1 MFVMRVGKRKN
12 GKRHV
17 YWALAESYRTP
28 RGSRHRVVGWLGELQ
43 GGAKQGWAHLA
54 AKLNG
59 HPPAPATPGLFARRP
74 REEPVPEQVEVD
86 VRGVRVEGAKDFGN
100 VWLGLVAWRWLG
112 LDRLLAEL
120 LPPGRE
126 GVPWP
131 LLGTIEVL
139 ARLCEPASELHTAQA
154 WYARTALPELLGVQP
169 EEVYPERLYRTLD
182 VLLPCKDA
190 VERHLAEQFGELFGS
205 EREVCLYDLTSSY
218 FEGEAAEDPLAQR
231 GYSRDGRGDCKQVCL
246 GLVVGADGMPRGH
259 EAWAGN
265 RLDRST
271 LPDRVEHMEARYGP
285 ARRLWVFDRGI
296 ADEKNLAYLRR
307 RGGAYLAGTPRPV
320 LRRFEAELTDPA
332 GWESLPNGVAVKLPP
347 DRDDGDTYVL
357 CRSPE
362 RAAKEHAIH
371 ERFAARIEAQLRRL
385 QARLAGAK
393 TRPDRTRIE
402 RQLGRLLQRNSR
414 AAGKFR
420 LRLDDDPG
428 RPGHLRLTWT
438 LDPAW
443 TAWAAASEGAYLLRT
458 TAAGR
463 DPETLWR
470 GYMRLTVVE
479 DLFRILKSDLLLRPL
494 RHQIEPRVRAHILV
508 TYLALVLWK
517 TLEHLTVA
525 AGLGNAVRTVLE
537 EAARIHL
544 CEVILPTSTGRELGL
559 LCISRPDPAQRALF
573 DRLGIEF
580 PLRLGQPRW
589 RNLIEH

>member
-28 RGSRHRVVGWLGELQ
+28 RGSRHRIVGWLGELQ
-43 GGAKQGWAHLA
+43 GGAKEGWAQLA

-59 HPPAPATPGLFARRP
+59 HLPAPVQPSLFGRTACA
-74 REEPVPEQVEVD
+74 EPVPEEVKVD
-86 VRGVRVEGAKDFGN
+86 LRGVRVEGTKDFGN
-100 VWLGLVAWRWLG
+100 VWLGLVAWHSLG

-126 GVPWP
+126 GVAWP
-131 LLGTIEVL
+131 LLVAIEVL
-139 ARLCEPASELHTAQA
+139 ARLCEPGSELHTAEA
-154 WYARTALPELLGVQP
+154 WYAKTALPELLGVPP
-169 EEVYPERLYRTLD
+169 EEVYTERLYRTLD
-182 VLLPCKDA
+182 VVLPHKDA
-190 VERHLAEQFGELFGS
+190 VEQHLAERFGALFGA

-218 FEGEAAEDPLAQR
+218 FEGDAARDPLAQR

-259 EAWAGN
+259 EVFAGN

-271 LPDRVEHMEARYGP
+271 LAERVEHMEARYGP

-296 ADEKNLAYLRR
+296 ADEKNLAYLRE
-307 RGGAYLAGTPRPV
+307 RGGVYLAGAPRPV
-320 LRRFEAELTDPA
+320 LRRFEAELADPA
-332 GWESLPNGVAVKLPP
+332 GWESLPNGVAVKLLP
-347 DRDDGDTYVL
+347 DRDGADTYVL

-362 RAAKEHAIH
+362 RAAKERAIH
-371 ERFAARIEAQLRRL
+371 ERFAARIEAHLLRL
-385 QARLAGAK
+385 QGRLAGAK

-420 LRLDDDPG
+420 LRLDDDQA
-428 RPGHLRLTWT
+428 RRGHLSLSWT
-438 LDPAW
+438 TDPAW

-458 TAAGR
+458 TTAGR

-470 GYMRLTVVE
+470 GYMHLSAVE
-479 DLFRILKSDLLLRPL
+479 DLFRTLKTDLLLRPI

-517 TLEHLTVA
+517 TLERLTEA

-537 EAARIHL
+537 ETARIKL
-544 CEVILPTSTGRELGL
+544 CEVILPTRTGRELQL
-559 LCISRPDPAQRALF
+559 LCISRPDPAQRALL

-589 RNLIEH
+589 RNLIEP